1 MRASTNSANRRQLM
15 TWLTLAVAVAAVA
28 MLLTG
33 GGVAEGQEDVALTF
47 GSETIPRPNLC
58 G

>member
-1 MRASTNSANRRQLM
+1 M

-33 GGVAEGQEDVALTF
+33 GGVAEGQGDVARHL
-47 GSETIPRPNLC
+47 RL
-58 G
+58 